1 MGLSIL
7 LFVHFGQILFDL
19 GFERLEVVLYNMQH
33 TPWLYVVI
41 VMHKHV
47 SHTFNILPCGHS
59 MLILEFLGK
68 LINCLSDD
76 FNVLY
81 DTIIN

>member
-1 MGLSIL
+1 
-7 LFVHFGQILFDL
+7 
-19 GFERLEVVLYNMQH
+19 MQH

-47 SHTFNILPCGHS
+47 PHPFKILPCSHS
-59 MLILEFLGK
+59 MLLLEFLGE
-68 LINCLSDD
+68 LINGLSDD

-81 DTIIN
+81 DTIINQNILK

>member
-1 MGLSIL
+1 MGLISL
-7 LFVHFGQILFDL
+7 LFVHFGQILFNL
-19 GFERLEVVLYNMQH
+19 GFQRREVVLYNMQH
-33 TPWLYVVI
+33 TSWLYVVI

-47 SHTFNILPCGHS
+47 SHTFNILPCGHI
-59 MLILEFLGK
+59 MLLLEFLGEF
-68 LINCLSDD
+68 INGLSDD